1 MTSKKKE
8 PAPEFDVEDIPTTS
22 DGNLCI
28 CSTEKGRNRYCTLHG
43 G

>member
-8 PAPEFDVEDIPTTS
+8 PTPEFDIETPITS
-22 DGNLCI
+22 DGDLCI

>member
-8 PAPEFDVEDIPTTS
+8 PEPEFDIEETPTTS
-22 DGNLCI
+22 DGNLCT
-28 CSTEKGRNRYCTLHG
+28 CTEEKGRNIYCTLHG